1 MQFCKSCGG
10 VLNLFE
16 TNDEQICRACEKN
29 KPQKSVAEKKTPPV
43 NQDDLDNA
51 VFSIENNSIV
61 LKAEEGWV
69 LWSGPADKPVTLG
82 SILKRAHRI
91 HQIRSKRNR
100 PKN

>member
-10 VLNLFE
+10 VLNIFE
-16 TNDEQICRACEKN
+16 TNDEQICRACEK
-29 KPQKSVAEKKTPPV
+29 KTPPEPAAASKPV
-43 NQDDLDNA
+43 PADHDDLSSA
-51 VFSIENNSIV
+51 VLSVENDTII

-69 LWSGPADKPVTLG
+69 LWSGPTDKPTTLG

>member
-10 VLNLFE
+10 VLNIFE
-16 TNDEQICRACEKN
+16 TNDEQLCRACEKKVPP
-29 KPQKSVAEKKTPPV
+29 KPAVVLQTEPAAH
-43 NQDDLDNA
+43 DDLANA
-51 VFSIENNSIV
+51 VVSVENNNIIV
-61 LKAEEGWV
+61 KAEEGWV
-69 LWSGPADKPVTLG
+69 LWSGPTDKPITLG

>member
-10 VLNLFE
+10 VLNIFE
-16 TNDEQICRACEKN
+16 TNDEQICRACEK
-29 KPQKSVAEKKTPPV
+29 KAPPQPIAASTPMV
-43 NQDDLDNA
+43 VDHDELANA
-51 VFSIENNSIV
+51 VIIVENDTVI

-69 LWSGPADKPVTLG
+69 LWSGPADKPITLG